1 MTAGLSCPTC
11 DRSTLEP
18 VSEDAMYECT
28 NCGQQTHVVMAARE
42 DLEDLGTSDLPC
54 SDIAETLLA
63 IVQENG

>member
-1 MTAGLSCPTC
+1 
-11 DRSTLEP
+11 
-18 VSEDAMYECT
+18 MYECT